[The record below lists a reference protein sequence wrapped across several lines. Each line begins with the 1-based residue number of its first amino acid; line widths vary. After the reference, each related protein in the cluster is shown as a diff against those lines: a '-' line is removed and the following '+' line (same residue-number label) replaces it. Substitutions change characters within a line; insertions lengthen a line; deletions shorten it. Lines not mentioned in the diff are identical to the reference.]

1 MLRGFKVCADKDKQ
15 DDSNRDTRE
24 MQSTKGVKANSTSR
38 VIFASF
44 IGTALEWYDFFVY
57 GAVAAL
63 VFGKIFF
70 PSFDETTGILLAFGT
85 FTVGFIA
92 RPLGA
97 LVFGHMGD
105 TVGRKKVL
113 VITMM
118 LMGVS
123 TVGIGLLPT
132 YDQIGIA
139 STFLL
144 IVMRLG
150 QGLALGGEWG
160 GAVLMAAE
168 NGDEKRRGFHTSWA
182 QIGVPVGNL
191 LSVGVIAAVSFL
203 LSEEQ
208 FLSWGWRVP
217 FLASAVLILVGLWV
231 RSGLHESPEF
241 AKLAETK
248 QTEKR
253 PLVELLKKH
262 PRELLIACFIRIGT
276 DVAFYVF
283 SLFVLTYVTTR
294 LGLERSVALRGVL
307 IASAIQIAVIPMAAA
322 LSDRIGRRPV
332 FLVGSIGAA
341 IWAFPFFQM
350 LDTLDPTQITLA
362 ICVAMTFWAL
372 MYGPLAAYVTE
383 LFPTNV
389 RYSGISLG
397 FQLAGIFGGG
407 LAPLIATWLLSTYDN
422 AMAIS
427 VYVCLALTLTTL
439 SIIFAG
445 KRSAANS

>member
-1 MLRGFKVCADKDKQ
+1 MG
-15 DDSNRDTRE
+15 
-24 MQSTKGVKANSTSR
+24 QSTNVKLNSRGR
-38 VIFASF
+38 VVFASF

-70 PSFDETTGILLAFGT
+70 PTFDQTTGILLSFGT

-97 LVFGHMGD
+97 LLFGHMGD

-113 VITMM
+113 VMTMI
-118 LMGVS
+118 LMGVA

-132 YDQIGIA
+132 YNQIGVF
-139 STFLL
+139 STVLL
-144 IVMRLG
+144 IVLRLG

-168 NGDEKRRGFHTSWA
+168 NGDEKRRGFNTSWA

-191 LSVGVIAAVSFL
+191 LSVGVIAGVSLF
-203 LSEEQ
+203 LSEDQ
-208 FLSWGWRVP
+208 FLAWGWRIP
-217 FLASAVLILVGLWV
+217 FLASAILIIVGIWV

-241 AKLAETK
+241 TRLAQENK
-248 QTEKR
+248 TEKR
-253 PLVELLKKH
+253 PLVELLKRH
-262 PRELLIACFIRIGT
+262 PRELLIACCIRIGT

-283 SLFVLTYVTTR
+283 SLFVLSYVTAS
-294 LGLERSVALRGVL
+294 LGLDRWVALQGVL
-307 IASAIQIAVIPMAAA
+307 IASAIQIFVIPAAAA
-322 LSDRIGRRPV
+322 LSDKVGRRGI

-341 IWAFPFFQM
+341 IWAFPFFQL
-350 LDTLDPTQITLA
+350 LDTKDPFMIGLA

-407 LAPLIATWLLSTYDN
+407 LAPLIATGLLATYASST
-422 AMAIS
+422 AVA
-427 VYVCLALTLTTL
+427 VYVFLALGLTTV
-439 SIIFAG
+439 SIILAG
-445 KRSAANS
+445 KPAKLAD

>member
-1 MLRGFKVCADKDKQ
+1 MSQ
-15 DDSNRDTRE
+15 TRSVE
-24 MQSTKGVKANSTSR
+24 RNSTKR

-44 IGTALEWYDFFVY
+44 LGTALEWYDFFIY

-70 PSFDETTGILLAFGT
+70 PSYDPMTGVLLAFGT

-97 LVFGHMGD
+97 LLFGHLGD
-105 TVGRKKVL
+105 TVGRKPVL
-113 VITMM
+113 VMTLM

-132 YDQIGIA
+132 YEQIGVTSA
-139 STFLL
+139 FLL
-144 IVMRLG
+144 ILMRIG

-168 NGDEKRRGFHTSWA
+168 NGDEKNRGYYTSWA

-191 LSVGVIAAVSFL
+191 LSVAVIGTVSL
-203 LSEEQ
+203 VASEEQ
-208 FLSWGWRVP
+208 FLSWGWRIP
-217 FLASAVLILVGLWV
+217 FLASVVLILVGLWV

-241 AKLAETK
+241 AEL
-248 QTEKR
+248 TEKRETQTR
-253 PLVELLKKH
+253 PLVELVKKH
-262 PRELLIACFIRIGT
+262 PRELLVACFVRIGT

-294 LGLERSVALRGVL
+294 LGVQRSVALQGVL
-307 IASAIQIAVIPMAAA
+307 IASAIQIVVIPFVAS
-322 LSDRIGRRPV
+322 LSDRYGRRGI
-332 FLVGSIGAA
+332 FLIGSIGAA
-341 IWAFPFFQM
+341 AWSFPFFTM
-350 LDTLDPTQITLA
+350 LDTRDPTLITLA
-362 ICVAMTFWAL
+362 ICGAMTFWAL
-372 MYGPLAAYVTE
+372 MYGPLAAFISE

-407 LAPLIATWLLSTYDN
+407 LAPLIATSLLREFDT

-427 VYVCLALTLTTL
+427 IYVALALTLTTIAML
-439 SIIFAG
+439 MSGNRRDVRASQA
-445 KRSAANS
+445 KSVVVN

>member
-1 MLRGFKVCADKDKQ
+1 
-15 DDSNRDTRE
+15 
-24 MQSTKGVKANSTSR
+24 MQLAGANKANSTKR
-38 VIFASF
+38 VVFASF
-44 IGTALEWYDFFVY
+44 LGTALEWYDFFVY

-70 PSFDETTGILLAFGT
+70 PSFDETTGILLSFGT

-113 VITMM
+113 VITML

-132 YDQIGIA
+132 YGQVGIL
-139 STFLL
+139 STALL

-168 NGDEKRRGFHTSWA
+168 NGDESRRGFYTSWA

-191 LSVGVIAAVSFL
+191 LSVGVIAGVSFF

-208 FLSWGWRVP
+208 FLAWGWRVP

-241 AKLAETK
+241 AKLAEK
-248 QTEKR
+248 DGTEKR
-253 PLVELLKKH
+253 PLVELLKNH
-262 PRELLIACFIRIGT
+262 PRELLVAFFIRIGT

-294 LGLERSVALRGVL
+294 LGIERSVALRGVL
-307 IASAIQIAVIPMAAA
+307 IASAIQIFVIPFAAS
-322 LSDRIGRRPV
+322 LSDRYGRRGI
-332 FLVGSIGAA
+332 FLIGSIGAA
-341 IWAFPFFQM
+341 LWSFAFFQM
-350 LDTLDPTQITLA
+350 LDTKDHTMIVIS
-362 ICVAMTFWAL
+362 ICVAMTFWAF

-383 LFPTNV
+383 LFPTKV

-397 FQLAGIFGGG
+397 FQLAGIVGGG
-407 LAPLIATWLLSTYDN
+407 LAPLIATWLLTSYN
-422 AMAIS
+422 SSMAVA
-427 VYVCLALTLTTL
+427 VYVSLALALTTA
-439 SIIFAG
+439 SILLAG
-445 KRSAANS
+445 KNPSSQS

>member
-1 MLRGFKVCADKDKQ
+1 MT
-15 DDSNRDTRE
+15 S
-24 MQSTKGVKANSTSR
+24 STAISKNSTSR

-44 IGTALEWYDFFVY
+44 LGTALEWYDFFVY

-70 PSFDETTGILLAFGT
+70 PGYDATTGVLLAFGT
-85 FTVGFIA
+85 FTVGFVA

-97 LVFGHMGD
+97 LLFGHLGD
-105 TVGRKKVL
+105 TIGRKRVL

-132 YDQIGIA
+132 HQQIGIL
-139 STFLL
+139 STYLL
-144 IVMRLG
+144 ILMRIG

-168 NGDEKRRGFHTSWA
+168 NGDEKHKGFHTSWA

-191 LSVGVIAAVSFL
+191 LSVGVIAGVSFVMP
-203 LSEEQ
+203 EDQ
-208 FLSWGWRVP
+208 FLSWGWRIP
-217 FLASAVLILVGLWV
+217 FLASAVLIIAGLWV

-241 AKLAETK
+241 TALAERRETQTK
-248 QTEKR
+248 
-253 PLVELLKKH
+253 PLVELFKRH
-262 PRELLIACFIRIGT
+262 PRALLVACFIRIGT

-283 SLFVLTYVTTR
+283 SLFVLTYVTLN
-294 LGLERSVALRGVL
+294 LGIERSIALRGVL
-307 IASAIQIAVIPMAAA
+307 IASAIQILVIPIAAS
-322 LSDRIGRRPV
+322 LSDRYGRRGI

-341 IWAFPFFQM
+341 IWSFPFFTL
-350 LDTLDPTQITLA
+350 LDTRDPASITFA
-362 ICVAMTFWAL
+362 ICVAMTFWAF
-372 MYGPLAAYVTE
+372 MYGPLAAFITE

-407 LAPLIATWLLSTYDN
+407 LAPLIATYLLKEFNT
-422 AMAIS
+422 ATAIS
-427 VYVCLALTLTTL
+427 VYVSVALLLTTI
-439 SIIFAG
+439 SIVISRG
-445 KRSAANS
+445 KKVVQDDDPVKMAVN